1 MPGGNG
7 GPGEGIGNSFLRSKA
22 EKRGMNGF
30 TVFITE
36 LLPASRR
43 ENVMSVVVEEDQEE
57 AWARVTSRDSRV
69 VTGERDHVVR
79 PWMTEQAVSQ

>member
-7 GPGEGIGNSFLRSKA
+7 GPGEGIGNGFLRSKA
-22 EKRGMNGF
+22 EKRGVNGF

-43 ENVMSVVVEEDQEE
+43 KNVMSVVVEEDQEE
-57 AWARVTSRDSRV
+57 AWTRDTSHDSRV
-69 VTGERDHVVR
+69 ASRE
-79 PWMTEQAVSQ
+79 S

>member
-1 MPGGNG
+1 
-7 GPGEGIGNSFLRSKA
+7 
-22 EKRGMNGF
+22 
-30 TVFITE
+30 
-36 LLPASRR
+36 
-43 ENVMSVVVEEDQEE
+43 MSVAVEEDQEE